1 MASSYTSRL
10 KIEKIGI
17 GEQANSW
24 GNTTNNT
31 FDTTIDEAIS
41 GVLEINLASPA
52 PNPYI
57 LSNDDGPV
65 ARTGTGTISGGNQ
78 FRNAAFR
85 FYGHTTAHTVQF
97 VTGKER
103 IAYVVNG
110 AAADS
115 DGVLTLRS
123 GDGTGGSS
131 GNTIT
136 IAPGNT
142 KFVATNGTDWYP
154 LEAGASANWRT
165 VSTATD
171 NVYKNQNILVDT
183 NTNPVTLTLPT
194 HGSSA
199 VGDTIG
205 FLDLRGTFAS
215 NALTIDPQAG
225 GIVFGGTAGTT
236 GTVNTNDAAFKLVF
250 CGSSYGWKLTEK

>member
-17 GEQANSW
+17 GEQANAW

-31 FDTTIDEAIS
+31 WDATIDEAVS

-52 PNPYI
+52 PNPYL

-65 ARTGTGTISGGNQ
+65 ARTGTGTITGGNQ
-78 FRNAAFR
+78 FRNGAFR
-85 FYGHTTAHTVQF
+85 FYGHTAAHTVQF
-97 VTGKER
+97 VAGVER
-103 IAYVVNG
+103 ICYVING
-110 AAADS
+110 AANDS

-123 GDGTGGSS
+123 GAA
-131 GNTIT
+131 GNTLT

-154 LEAGASANWRT
+154 LEAGASANWRI
-165 VSTATD
+165 VTASD
-171 NVYKNQNILVDT
+171 NVYKNQNLMVDT
-183 NTNPVTLTLPT
+183 NGGPVTLTLPA
-194 HGSSA
+194 HGTCA

-205 FLDLRGTFAS
+205 FLDQRGTFGT

-225 GIVFGGTAGTT
+225 GFVFGGTAGAT